1 MVRHKVWVPH
11 SHHST
16 DPQDLNGQ
24 LDQMEQ
30 KNQLTEE
37 QLNTLREELV
47 GVRGG
52 GRGVGWG
59 GGRGVGRREGG
70 GEEGEMWGGGR
81 ERYRGNDSHMT
92 ALVS

>member
-52 GRGVGWG
+52 GRGMGRRERCE
-59 GGRGVGRREGG
+59 GGRGVGV
-70 GEEGEMWGGGR
+70 R
-81 ERYRGNDSHMT
+81 ERAIQGK
-92 ALVS
+92 